1 MHDKKQLN
9 PAMGYVV
16 VSCLLGTVDHL
27 QLLLLQKPP
36 HNNTLPDDAQ
46 IILCTLKDKLHFLQ
60 AYLDKPKPKIT
71 TDPDRVAVKR
81 VDEEIRDVAIK
92 AEDEIESKLGEIY
105 QRSANETY
113 RLN

>member
-1 MHDKKQLN
+1 MNDKKQLN

-16 VSCLLGTVDHL
+16 VSSLLGTVDH
-27 QLLLLQKPP
+27 LLQKPP
-36 HNNTLPDDAQ
+36 HNNNLPDDAQ
-46 IILCTLKDKLHFLQ
+46 IILSILKEKLHFLQ

-81 VDEEIRDVAIK
+81 ADEGIRAVAIK